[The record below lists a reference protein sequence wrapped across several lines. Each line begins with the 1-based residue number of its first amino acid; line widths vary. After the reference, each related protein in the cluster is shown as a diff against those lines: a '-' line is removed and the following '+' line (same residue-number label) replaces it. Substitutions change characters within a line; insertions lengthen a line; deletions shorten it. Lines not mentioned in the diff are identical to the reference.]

1 MFEINAAALGQNN
14 VSKAK
19 SNDVGWEYGSLVDAS
34 NKNKVKCLLCNL
46 VINGGVFRLKKHVA
60 HVGNDVAKC
69 KESSQEAKD
78 KCKKS
83 LEETSKKR
91 MEKTANNLDY

>member
-1 MFEINAAALGQNN
+1 MLEINAEALEKDN
-14 VSKAK
+14 VNKTKSKDA
-19 SNDVGWEYGSLVDAS
+19 GWEYGNLVDAS
-34 NKNKVKCLLCNL
+34 NKNKVKCMLCNL
-46 VINGGVFRLKKHVA
+46 VVNGGVFRLKKHVA

-69 KESSQEAKD
+69 KKSSQEAKD

-91 MEKTANNLDY
+91 EKTASDLDY

>member
-1 MFEINAAALGQNN
+1 MSEINAALQKENGI
-14 VSKAK
+14 KRMP
-19 SNDVGWEYGSLVDAS
+19 NDVGWEYGSVVDAS
-34 NKNKVKCLLCNL
+34 NKNKVKCMLCNI
-46 VINGGVFRLKKHVA
+46 VINGGVYRLKKHVA

-91 MEKTANNLDY
+91 SEKTATELDY